1 MSTTLSQGAQ
11 PTAMQPMPPM
21 DVVSIRSGQYVA
33 SAYRWIVL
41 ASVVPIL
48 VITQMY
54 WLTFSAIAPQSQAY
68 YHTTPLAIS
77 VLSMSYMIA
86 FVIFTLP
93 ASLLADRRGL
103 RACFLTGALITAVFG
118 VMRGYFAASF
128 PLVILS
134 QLGLAVAQPFVVNPI
149 TKLAAQ
155 WFPVAERATVSGM
168 ASVAGYVGLV
178 IAMVATPLMVDA
190 MGMAGMLRAM
200 GWIAV
205 IVGLPVLLL
214 LRERPEHPAGPGIE
228 DDEQFS
234 MKDAWKLHGNRNF
247 VTLLLVVMISLGAF
261 NAVLTC
267 LSDVLLARGVD
278 AERSGVIGAVVIIA
292 GIVGGVLYPLLSD
305 KLGRRR
311 PFIIIAALASL
322 PALAGLFFLTSYP
335 VLLVCAAVSGFL
347 LMGAGPLIFEYG
359 TEEGYPV
366 PEGTTYGLMMAS
378 GQISGL
384 IFILMVYGL
393 QGAVFGE
400 GSMTLPMVVLLVA
413 MLAAAVLAWRVGESK
428 IVVEARR
435 G

>member
-21 DVVSIRSGQYVA
+21 DMVSIRSAQYVT

-54 WLTFSAIAPQSQAY
+54 WLTFSAIAPQSQAF

-155 WFPVAERATVSGM
+155 WFPVSERATVSGM

-178 IAMVATPLMVDA
+178 IAMVATPLMADA

-205 IVGLPVLLL
+205 VAGLPVLLL
-214 LRERPEHPAGPGIE
+214 LRERPQHPAGPGIE
-228 DDEQFS
+228 DDAQYS
-234 MKDAWKLHGNRNF
+234 MKDTWKLHGNRNF
-247 VTLLLVVMISLGAF
+247 VTLLLVVMISLGVF

-278 AERSGVIGAVVIIA
+278 AERSGVIGAVIIAA

-305 KLGRRR
+305 RLGRRR

-322 PALAGLFFLTSYP
+322 PALAGMFFLTAYP
-335 VLLVCAAVSGFL
+335 VVLVCAAVAGFL